1 MQRWPLVTE
10 WSSGDDTL
18 TISLSWTW
26 TSSSH
31 PTPQYGQIVFVT
43 VCSSSS
49 QVPAA
54 RMSCSDL
61 NINAPVGHTPMQ
73 FPQYTQAD
81 SSSGTAYSVETRASN
96 PRPAI

>member
-1 MQRWPLVTE
+1 MHRWPLVTE
-10 WSSGDDTL
+10 WSVGDVTF

-43 VCSSSS
+43 CCASSS
-49 QVPAA
+49 QVPSA

-61 NINAPVGHTPMQ
+61 NISAPVGQTPMQ
-73 FPQYTQAD
+73 LPQ
-81 SSSGTAYSVETRASN
+81 
-96 PRPAI
+96 